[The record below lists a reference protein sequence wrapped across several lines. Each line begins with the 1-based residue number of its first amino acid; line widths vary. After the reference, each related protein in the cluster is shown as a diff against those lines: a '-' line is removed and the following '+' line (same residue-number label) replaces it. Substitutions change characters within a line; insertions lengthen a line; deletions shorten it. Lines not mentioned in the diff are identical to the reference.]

1 MVEALAQR
9 TEAAAHVDGDQRG
22 KYGNHAEV
30 HANLLD
36 FEQLLEFTGQKQKIR
51 VEIDAEKDHK
61 DRDDIL
67 QVGAVVVRDGIIP
80 VAEAAGACRAERN
93 ADGVEYRHAAEQ
105 QQNDLQNGQS
115 KVNRV
120 QDKRGIAHVRRY
132 FGDRGSRAFR
142 AHQINGLTACQRQ
155 DDQHEHQNAHAADP
169 VHQAAP

>member
-9 TEAAAHVDGDQRG
+9 TEAAAHVEGDQRG

-93 ADGVEYRHAAEQ
+93 ADGVEHRHAAEQ

-120 QDKRGIAHVRRY
+120 QDKRGIAHVWRY